1 MSSMTPNTY
10 STQLRV
16 NYIEGANN
24 CIDGE
29 HKICVTIADGVYDA
43 MSENL
48 KQLRVEVIYQNEYRK
63 SKGSIFLIGIRGCR
77 K

>member
-1 MSSMTPNTY
+1 MISSGVY
-10 STQLRV
+10 H
-16 NYIEGANN
+16 

-43 MSENL
+43 MSENQ

-63 SKGSIFLIGIRGCR
+63 SKGRIFLLELGAAENDA
-77 K
+77 KKKEKKQAS